1 MSIAGFDP
9 SAGAGVLADI
19 KTFEGVG
26 VYGLAIST
34 ATAIQTDVEFVDCI
48 WEELSVVKKQV
59 KILANRFSFD
69 VVKIGIVPSL
79 IYLNELLD
87 FIVEIIPNAK
97 VVWDPVYA
105 SSTGYQFI
113 DKDWQEETLQSVL
126 KKVFLITP
134 NAIEARVFAQEDNAV
149 NAAKRLANYCSVLLK
164 GGHVDG
170 VKSIDTLFYNQQEFS
185 FENDRLNGFSKHGS
199 GCVLSSA
206 IAAYLAKG
214 EPVEISCAKGKKYIH
229 SYLQSSNSLLGYH
242 VSVD

>member
-1 MSIAGFDP
+1 MSLNRPYILSIAGFDP

-113 DKDWQEETLQSVL
+113 DKD
-126 KKVFLITP
+126 
-134 NAIEARVFAQEDNAV
+134 
-149 NAAKRLANYCSVLLK
+149 
-164 GGHVDG
+164 
-170 VKSIDTLFYNQQEFS
+170 
-185 FENDRLNGFSKHGS
+185 
-199 GCVLSSA
+199 
-206 IAAYLAKG
+206 
-214 EPVEISCAKGKKYIH
+214 
-229 SYLQSSNSLLGYH
+229 
-242 VSVD
+242 